1 MAKSNAKRAAAFAGT
16 ILLAAAAMGI
26 FAVGEMLIMTRTDA
40 GRLTAARYLHLGDR
54 ARVTEILGRHIRTS
68 LEEMGVPADSIHER
82 VLDSGSP
89 RVRWVVG
96 LRPHASTLQAN
107 YAITRGLES
116 QGGAV
121 LSGVEAPGPEG
132 SQTVTLRVGIPGR
145 TTHEIVLQ
153 RPGETSGPRVAAEAS
168 GRLCL
173 VLFGLGDDPHAVA
186 QIMGRP
192 EPFAVAIPA
201 GQSWSAAAFRAA
213 RDKQREVVLHLP
225 LEPLNYPQ
233 MNPGPGAILVTM
245 GRSKIQGTVR
255 HYLDQSGPVAAVANL
270 MGSLATQDQAV
281 MTGVYDVLR
290 ERRTPF
296 MHMTPAAGSV
306 CRSLASEMG
315 VAYQEPDAVIDAEAR
330 HGGKPLDARW
340 KDVLDRARRR
350 GQAIVMLRATEASL
364 EWLPSALSA
373 KRLGSVEIVPLA
385 SIVHRPPSL

>member
-1 MAKSNAKRAAAFAGT
+1 MAKSGTKRAAAFAGT
-16 ILLAAAAMGI
+16 ILLAAAAVGM
-26 FAVGEMLIMTRTDA
+26 FLVGEMLIMTRTDA
-40 GRLTAARYLHLGDR
+40 GRLAAARYFHVGDP
-54 ARVTEILGRHIRTS
+54 ARVTEIVGRHIRS
-68 LEEMGVPADSIHER
+68 ALDEAGVPADSIHET
-82 VLDSGSP
+82 VLESGSS

-96 LRPHASTLQAN
+96 LRPRASALQAN
-107 YAITRGLES
+107 YAITRAIES

-121 LSGVEAPGPEG
+121 LSGVESAGPAG
-132 SQTVTLRVGIPGR
+132 GLMVTLRVGLPGR

-153 RPGETSGPRVAAEAS
+153 RPGDTTGPRVAAEAQ

-173 VLFGLGDDPHAVA
+173 VLFGLGDDARSVVDV
-186 QIMGRP
+186 MSRP
-192 EPFAVAIPA
+192 QPFAVAIPA

-213 RDKQREVVLHLP
+213 RERQREIVLHLP

-245 GRSKIQGTVR
+245 GRSKIEGTLR

-270 MGSLATQDQAV
+270 MGSLATQDQTV

-306 CRSLASEMG
+306 CRSLASQMG
-315 VAYQEPDAVIDAEAR
+315 VAYDEPDAVIDAETR
-330 HGGKPLDARW
+330 HGGKALDARW

-350 GQAIVMLRATEASL
+350 GQAVVMLRATEVSL
-364 EWLPSALSA
+364 AWLPVALSP
-373 KRLGSVEIVPLA
+373 KRLGSIEIVPLA
-385 SIVHRPPSL
+385 SIVHRPPS